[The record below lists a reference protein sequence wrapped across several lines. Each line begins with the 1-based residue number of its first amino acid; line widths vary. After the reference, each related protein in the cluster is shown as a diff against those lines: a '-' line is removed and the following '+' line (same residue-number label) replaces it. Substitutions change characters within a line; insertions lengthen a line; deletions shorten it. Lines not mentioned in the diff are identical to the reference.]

1 MEKSEKDNFHIHV
14 LLTFSTGSHRAFTIL
29 ESVTLTLKAL
39 DGVKSAIAFPR
50 KPEKQLFS
58 NQDLYKLLSND
69 NEYFHDLVDIH
80 DFRDAVL
87 RYSYLSKYET
97 KDSDELVGI
106 RLTQSKKP
114 LATKTKREQKK
125 RKLKLKKE
133 LKKC

>member
-1 MEKSEKDNFHIHV
+1 MEKSDKDNIHIHV
-14 LLTFSTGSHRAFTIL
+14 LLTFSTGSHRAFIIL
-29 ESVTLTLKAL
+29 ENVTSTLQSL

-50 KPEKQLFS
+50 KPKKQLFS
-58 NQDLYKLLSND
+58 NQDVYKLLSN
-69 NEYFHDLVDIH
+69 NKYFHDLVDIH

-114 LATKTKREQKK
+114 SASKTKREQKK
-125 RKLKLKKE
+125 RKIKKDS
-133 LKKC
+133 K